1 MASQNDS
8 TTQVVYSIG
17 SEERDITNRGLMTQH
32 SEHTNQAQAEA
43 IMSEYR
49 HL

>member
-17 SEERDITNRGLMTQH
+17 SEERDITNMGLMTNTQ
-32 SEHTNQAQAEA
+32 SIQVKAQAEA

>member
-1 MASQNDS
+1 MASQQNS
-8 TTQVVYSIG
+8 TTQSIYSLG
-17 SEERDITNRGLMTQH
+17 SGEPDITNMGLMTQH